1 METILNFGENI
12 QAWFARNLKGD
23 PVLWGVAVFLLGSGV
38 LVVYSAS
45 VMESYLEY
53 NGDTEYLLYK
63 QIQAA
68 VMAFLVMYVV
78 HRMPYT
84 KFVVFSRLGV
94 WVSVILLLFTFFK
107 GVSVNDAARW
117 VEIPL
122 IKQRFQP
129 SELAKVA
136 LDRAF
141 GAGTGPAL
149 QDQLQHGIHG
159 RAHFHDRLGLRLDLP
174 FQYFYRCAA
183 GSHLLHDDV
192 CRQGTRKVPI
202 VDAGYFPDHVW
213 VS

>member
-1 METILNFGENI
+1 
-12 QAWFARNLKGD
+12 
-23 PVLWGVAVFLLGSGV
+23 
-38 LVVYSAS
+38 
-45 VMESYLEY
+45 MESYLEY

-68 VMAFLVMYVV
+68 IMAFIVMYVV

-136 LDRAF
+136 LIAHL
-141 GAGTGPAL
+141 AL
-149 QDQLQHGIHG
+149 VLA
-159 RAHFHDRLGLRLDLP
+159 RRFKTCLL
-174 FQYFYRCAA
+174 YTSRC
-183 GSHLLHDDV
+183 V
-192 CRQGTRKVPI
+192 
-202 VDAGYFPDHVW
+202 
-213 VS
+213 